1 MSEVKYVSN
10 IYMPD
15 ANVPTTPPSETGCLV
30 FEIKYAEC
38 IKRAFLAG
46 PDVDCASLFKSF
58 AECNKQ
64 HVTNHK

>member
-1 MSEVKYVSN
+1 MLKGGL

-15 ANVPTTPPSETGCLV
+15 AIVPTKQPPDCLV

-38 IKRAFLAG
+38 INLSFLG
-46 PDVDCASLFKSF
+46 ETDVDCSSLFKSF

-64 HVTNHK
+64 HVTKDK